1 VKKAFEAPGWN
12 RHALRRAGHRAQR
25 GQVLVLV
32 ILMIVALVGAVGL
45 SIDIGNAVAHQR
57 TDQGAA
63 DGAALAAA
71 DRLSNGLSL
80 ATATSAG
87 NAAASLAGV
96 PSGNVTMN
104 YLDAGRN
111 PQTDPKRVVWV
122 QAVVNEGVPTFFMKA
137 IGIGTSNVAALA
149 EVKYPKRC
157 ALCLLDPSAGPALDI
172 SSTGG
177 LTVTGDCLQVNS
189 IAGSSVALTAG
200 GGISAPCTN
209 LVGGVTGNPALIN
222 PTANTGVPQ
231 VPDPLIGM
239 PYPTG
244 SMPVNTGAPITPG
257 NTDTVINPGVYS
269 QWALGGTGN
278 LYLNPGTYVIVGPPS
293 DSVAVS
299 STGGIKNCA
308 PIVGA
313 ICPSGLLN
321 GVLTQLTPGG
331 VTLFFTCSN
340 YNNLTSPAAGPI
352 CPCPSTFGSNIN
364 VSSNG
369 GLQITAPT
377 SGTYQG
383 VAIFF
388 DRCNIGDI
396 RITANGGVPITGA
409 VYAKASPA
417 AITAN
422 GNLTVAGLFITAT
435 LQISSSGNVSIAYD
449 PTKAD
454 QKVNA
459 NWLRW
464 ALPRLVT

>member
-1 VKKAFEAPGWN
+1 
-12 RHALRRAGHRAQR
+12 
-25 GQVLVLV
+25 LVLV
-32 ILMIVALVGAVGL
+32 ILMIVALIGAVGL

-71 DRLSNGLSL
+71 DRLANGQNL

-87 NAAASLAGV
+87 TSAANLAGV
-96 PSGNVTMN
+96 PSGNLVIN
-104 YLDAGRN
+104 YLDGSRN
-111 PQTDPKRVVWV
+111 PSADPKRVVWV
-122 QAVVNEGVPTFFMKA
+122 QAQVTESVPTFFMRA
-137 IGIGTSNVAALA
+137 IGIPISNVAALA
-149 EVKYPKRC
+149 EVKWPKRC

-172 SSTGG
+172 SSTGS
-177 LTVTGDCLQVNS
+177 LSVTGDCLQVNS
-189 IAGSSVALTAG
+189 NSGSSVALTSG
-200 GGISAPCTN
+200 GGVNAPCTN
-209 LVGGVTGNPALIN
+209 LVGGVTGNPALIV
-222 PTANTGVPQ
+222 PSANAGAVP
-231 VPDPLIGM
+231 VPDPLIGL
-239 PYPTG
+239 PYPNG
-244 SMPVNTGAPITPG
+244 AMPINTGAPITPG

-269 QWALGGTGN
+269 QWALGGSGN
-278 LYLNPGTYVIVGPPS
+278 LYLNPGTYVIIGPPS

-299 STGGIKNCA
+299 STGGIKNCPLTLA
-308 PIVGA
+308 V
-313 ICPSGLLN
+313 CPAGLLN
-321 GVLTQLTPGG
+321 GVGALTTLTHGG

-340 YNNLTSPAAGPI
+340 YNPTAAGTAAGPI

-388 DRCNIGDI
+388 DRCNTGDI
-396 RITANGGVPITGA
+396 RITANGGVPVTGA
-409 VYAKASPA
+409 VYAKASAA

-422 GNLTVAGLFITAT
+422 GNLSINGLFITAT
-435 LQISSSGNVSIAYD
+435 MQISSNGNVTINYD
-449 PTKAD
+449 PTQAD

-464 ALPRLVT
+464 ALARLVT